1 MATLNPVPALRRAN
15 LRLPRHLQ
23 IPATPPTVPAQNSGV
38 PNTAPPAPATAP
50 LRIVALGGGTGLSAV
65 LKGLKSYAAPWGV
78 QRTADPLVDIT
89 AVVTVSDDGGSS
101 GKLRRA
107 FDMLAPGDIRN
118 SMVALAEDETL
129 LSRLFQYRFPS
140 ARGLDGHSFGNLF
153 LTALTK
159 VTGDFHQAI
168 QLSSEVLAIRGR
180 IFPSTLENV
189 RLQAELKTG
198 RRVQGET
205 RISRVADQI
214 RKVSLSPRRCPPV
227 PETLAAVAEADLIT
241 LGPGSLYTSVIP
253 NLLVEG
259 IPEAIER
266 SGVSVVYISNLM
278 SQPGET
284 DGYTAS
290 DHVRAIHE
298 HAGAPLVDVA
308 VLSSSR
314 IPAAS
319 RKRYA
324 AEAARPV
331 KKDRVRLKNL
341 GIRVIEED
349 LAASGPSV
357 RHDSSR
363 LAHQLVR
370 LARRSRARNRSGEHT

>member
-180 IFPSTLENV
+180 IFRTRRSAASTLENV
-189 RLQAELKTG
+189 PF
-198 RRVQGET
+198 
-205 RISRVADQI
+205 D
-214 RKVSLSPRRCPPV
+214 PR
-227 PETLAAVAEADLIT
+227 
-241 LGPGSLYTSVIP
+241 
-253 NLLVEG
+253 
-259 IPEAIER
+259 ER
-266 SGVSVVYISNLM
+266 
-278 SQPGET
+278 
-284 DGYTAS
+284 
-290 DHVRAIHE
+290 
-298 HAGAPLVDVA
+298 
-308 VLSSSR
+308 
-314 IPAAS
+314 AAS
-319 RKRYA
+319 
-324 AEAARPV
+324 
-331 KKDRVRLKNL
+331 
-341 GIRVIEED
+341 
-349 LAASGPSV
+349 S
-357 RHDSSR
+357 
-363 LAHQLVR
+363 
-370 LARRSRARNRSGEHT
+370 

>member
-1 MATLNPVPALRRAN
+1 M
-15 LRLPRHLQ
+15 
-23 IPATPPTVPAQNSGV
+23 
-38 PNTAPPAPATAP
+38 
-50 LRIVALGGGTGLSAV
+50 
-65 LKGLKSYAAPWGV
+65 
-78 QRTADPLVDIT
+78 
-89 AVVTVSDDGGSS
+89 
-101 GKLRRA
+101 
-107 FDMLAPGDIRN
+107 
-118 SMVALAEDETL
+118 
-129 LSRLFQYRFPS
+129 
-140 ARGLDGHSFGNLF
+140 
-153 LTALTK
+153 
-159 VTGDFHQAI
+159 
-168 QLSSEVLAIRGR
+168 
-180 IFPSTLENV
+180 